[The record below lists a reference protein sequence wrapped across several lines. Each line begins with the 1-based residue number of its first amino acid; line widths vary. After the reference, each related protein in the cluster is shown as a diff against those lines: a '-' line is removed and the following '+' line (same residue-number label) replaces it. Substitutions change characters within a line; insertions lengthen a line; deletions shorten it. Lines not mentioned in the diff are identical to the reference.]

1 MDHKANVI
9 WCDICMMLCILLL
22 ARFVALFTL
31 LLETTGFFAC
41 VFISL
46 PRWAPA
52 WKSCCSCAD
61 IFTVLLRTRWLME
74 RLSHVHLQL
83 HKVARLL
90 PSKRRASELESISSQ
105 RLSEWALS
113 LQVLSALLRPAPAL
127 VSLLETYHLA

>member
-1 MDHKANVI
+1 
-9 WCDICMMLCILLL
+9 
-22 ARFVALFTL
+22 
-31 LLETTGFFAC
+31 
-41 VFISL
+41 
-46 PRWAPA
+46 
-52 WKSCCSCAD
+52 
-61 IFTVLLRTRWLME
+61 ME